1 MNPILKNN
9 NFNRLNNNF
18 DQLKEA
24 YKSIRTNI
32 QFSNVDENI
41 KSILVTS
48 SKQNEGKS
56 VVISNLAESFSSLE
70 KKIIIIDADLRNP
83 TIHKIFG
90 LSNELGLTNIITK
103 NKELEDCV
111 YKDEV
116 LGLDILT
123 SGTIPP
129 NPSELL
135 HSEKVKELIDNL
147 KKEYDY
153 IFIDSPPIGIVTDAG
168 ILASFSD
175 GVIFVV
181 GSDEVD
187 NKMVKI
193 SKDRLY
199 KVNAN
204 ILGVILNKYKCN
216 QNEYNY
222 YKETD

>member
-1 MNPILKNN
+1 MKPIFENK
-9 NFNRLNNNF
+9 NF

-24 YKSIRTNI
+24 YKSVRTSI
-32 QFSNVDENI
+32 QFSNRDEKI

-56 VVISNLAESFSSLE
+56 GVTSNLAESFSNLD

-83 TIHKIFG
+83 TIHKIYG
-90 LSNELGLTNIITK
+90 LNNELGLTNIIIDDESPK
-103 NKELEDCV
+103 DCI
-111 YKDEV
+111 YKDIS
-116 LGLDILT
+116 LGLDIL
-123 SGTIPP
+123 SAGTIPS

-135 HSEKVKELIDNL
+135 NSEKVKKLINNL
-147 KKEYDY
+147 KEDYDY
-153 IFIDSPPIGIVTDAG
+153 IFIDSPPIGVVTDAG
-168 ILASFSD
+168 VLASFVD

-187 NKMVKI
+187 DRMVKI

-216 QNEYNY
+216 SNEYNY
-222 YKETD
+222 YRKKD

>member
-1 MNPILKNN
+1 MKSIFGNE
-9 NFNRLNNNF
+9 NF

-24 YKSIRTNI
+24 YKSVRTSI
-32 QFSNVDENI
+32 QFSNRDENI

-56 VVISNLAESFSSLE
+56 GVTSNLAESFSNLD

-83 TIHKIFG
+83 TIHKIYGLNNEPG
-90 LSNELGLTNIITK
+90 LSNIIINDEK
-103 NKELEDCV
+103 LEDCIH
-111 YKDEV
+111 KDIS
-116 LGLDILT
+116 LGLDIL
-123 SGTIPP
+123 SAGTMQP

-135 HSEKVKELIDNL
+135 HSERVKELIDSL
-147 KKEYDY
+147 KEEYDY
-153 IFIDSPPIGIVTDAG
+153 VFIDSPPIGIVTDAG
-168 ILASFSD
+168 ILASFVD

-187 NKMVKI
+187 DRMVKI
-193 SKDRLY
+193 SKDRLN

-216 QNEYNY
+216 RNEYNY
-222 YKETD
+222 YTKRD